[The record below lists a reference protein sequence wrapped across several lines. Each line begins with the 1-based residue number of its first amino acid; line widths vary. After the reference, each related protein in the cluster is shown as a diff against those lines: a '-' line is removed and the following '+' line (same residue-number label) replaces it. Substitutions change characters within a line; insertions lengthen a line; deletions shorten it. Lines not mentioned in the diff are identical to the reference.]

1 MRECFQESFL
11 RGFFSLTAVAKE
23 AVRNVEHARAEAAH
37 DFGKGGLVGIAREA
51 GQFNFGRL
59 FVNVR
64 QKRSKECVR
73 TASGSDRIDALL
85 PKKTFNETTL
95 LKSKLN
101 LDPVATA
108 RGSDTSRLFVVTRSA
123 HATASAAT
131 FFGLRFQLIEL
142 RLLLSRQNGHHL
154 LMELKSRAHHLGLQG
169 R

>member
-11 RGFFSLTAVAKE
+11 RGFFGLTSVAKE
-23 AVRNVEHARAEAAH
+23 TVRNVEHARAEAAN

-59 FVNVR
+59 FVVVR
-64 QKRSKECVR
+64 QQCSSIEVD
-73 TASGSDRIDALL
+73 GPLGIDPSFRLG
-85 PKKTFNETTL
+85 
-95 LKSKLN
+95 
-101 LDPVATA
+101 D
-108 RGSDTSRLFVVTRSA
+108 LFVVTRST

-131 FFGLRFQLIEL
+131 FLGLRFQLIEL
-142 RLLLSRQNGHHL
+142 RLLLSRQNGQHF